1 MKTLGQWALD
11 VFARTAPIVSALA
24 PSGRR
29 SPAKFR
35 HACAPS
41 SRVAACSTTARLRQV
56 LEHPPCYDLVPA
68 PLAADLGARRYRAIA
83 SACHRPQP
91 PILGRAPH
99 CAAHT
104 ARKLS
109 LSLINQPAL
118 LFPLPLSSP
127 LEPQHRELHSHSPLP
142 L

>member
-1 MKTLGQWALD
+1 MP
-11 VFARTAPIVSALA
+11 PIILMVTDFSFKFNFSGEDNNENRRPVSALA

-68 PLAADLGARRYRAIA
+68 PLAADLGARRYRAVA

-91 PILGRAPH
+91 PILDRA
-99 CAAHT
+99 
-104 ARKLS
+104 
-109 LSLINQPAL
+109 
-118 LFPLPLSSP
+118 
-127 LEPQHRELHSHSPLP
+127 LH
-142 L
+142 